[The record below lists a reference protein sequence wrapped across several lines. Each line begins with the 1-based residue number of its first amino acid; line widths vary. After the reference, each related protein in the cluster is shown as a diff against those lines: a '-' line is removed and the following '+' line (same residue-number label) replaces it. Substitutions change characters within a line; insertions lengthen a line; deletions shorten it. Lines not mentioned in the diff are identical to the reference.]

1 MLIISGILKST
12 KKKHIIN
19 GEQIS
24 NCIGMILQRRTLFTI
39 ITIACLL
46 WVVPAVSAQNPA
58 WQYASDHESISS
70 IDLSADGRVIAVGS
84 TAGSL
89 VVFDGRGASRWGTKT
104 AGELLVDVAPDGSM
118 IVTGSRE
125 NIEND
130 KGTVRAYDPK
140 GTVLWLNNTG
150 WVTQLAA
157 AGNPLSIA
165 VGTRHGM
172 ALIFNNRGGIVKS
185 YSNFPLLDVVKE
197 IGISPDGKAFA
208 YSLYSEKPTLRLM
221 NITKGGMSLPASFGD
236 HVALSTNGSA
246 IAVAEGEGSL
256 GKLHLYAGN
265 GTCLWTRGT
274 GDVNDVAISGDG
286 TCMVTGEENGNI
298 TMYDRNG
305 NVTWVYRAH
314 GPVNSVSMTQN
325 ATLVAAGSSDE
336 HVYLVD
342 GTGKLVWE
350 YGDPEVLENPVTI
363 VRLSDRGNAL
373 IALVNSRSILYFP
386 VEVSEVPMVSGN
398 ATLPAGNRS
407 TVNMSANAMNASSV
421 KGNLS
426 STNSSMVKGNLSSA
440 NSSMVKGNLSSANS
454 SMVKGNLS
462 SANSSMVNLSPD
474 NSTTKNVT
482 TTLNAN
488 SGNTT
493 LPATNMSRGVLN
505 TTLKNATTMPMVKGN
520 LTQVA
525 KERVPGRK
533 GSILS
538 GIYFPPIWHST
549 AGTPAG
555 WTRPVWMIKALGK
568 H

>member
-1 MLIISGILKST
+1 
-12 KKKHIIN
+12 
-19 GEQIS
+19 
-24 NCIGMILQRRTLFTI
+24 MILQRRTLFTI

-46 WVVPAVSAQNPA
+46 WVMPAVSARSPA
-58 WQYASDHESISS
+58 WQYTSDHESISS
-70 IDLSADGRVIAVGS
+70 IDLSADGRIIAVGS

-89 VVFDGRGASRWGTKT
+89 EVFDGKGASRWGTKT

-125 NIEND
+125 SMEND

-140 GTVLWLNNTG
+140 GRELWLNNAG

-208 YSLYSEKPTLRLM
+208 YSLYSENPTLRLM
-221 NITKGGMSLPASFGD
+221 NITKGGMSSPASFGD

-246 IAVAEGEGSL
+246 IAIAEGEGSL

-286 TCMVTGEENGNI
+286 TCMVTGEENGNV
-298 TMYDRNG
+298 TWYDRTG
-305 NVTWVYRAH
+305 DVTWVYRAQ
-314 GPVNSVSMTQN
+314 GPVNSVSMTPN

-336 HVYLVD
+336 HVYLLD

-350 YGDPEVLENPVTI
+350 YSDPEVLGNPVNT

-373 IALVNSRSILYFP
+373 IALVDARSVLYFP
-386 VEVSEVPMVSGN
+386 VEAPGVPAV
-398 ATLPAGNRS
+398 PARNTS
-407 TVNMSANAMNASSV
+407 TVNMSAISANAMNASSV

-426 STNSSMVKGNLSSA
+426 STNATNSSVVKGNLP
-440 NSSMVKGNLSSANS
+440 L
-454 SMVKGNLS
+454 
-462 SANSSMVNLSPD
+462 D

-482 TTLNAN
+482 TTP
-488 SGNTT
+488 NTT
-493 LPATNMSRGVLN
+493 SGTTRLPATNVSRGALN
-505 TTLKNATTMPMVKGN
+505 TTLKNVTTMPLVKGN
-520 LTQVA
+520 LTQVQ
-525 KERVPGRK
+525 KERVSGKK